1 MWRNTT
7 SDVGWRGCTAPQWS
21 RFSIWLKN
29 VISLFVKQLASSF
42 ICAFWP
48 QFVRN
53 PIIHGC
59 SLKEFNSRELW
70 KYQANIE
77 VGNGKGRALI
87 WGKRVMVGKDST
99 LLQPTPIAR
108 LDQIIWRQEWHLR
121 RLGFYYAAFEMSNLL
136 IARTF
141 YPFQKCC
148 ADAIFVPHY
157 FEISIFHMKRP
168 KIKT

>member
-1 MWRNTT
+1 M
-7 SDVGWRGCTAPQWS
+7 
-21 RFSIWLKN
+21 
-29 VISLFVKQLASSF
+29 
-42 ICAFWP
+42 
-48 QFVRN
+48 
-53 PIIHGC
+53 
-59 SLKEFNSRELW
+59 W

-168 KIKT
+168 KIKTQSLVYLATAEICIMVGSSSPLEESFSARPDGWILATLVFGLLFCLTLPVHPCEICFTWVNGH